1 MSSLIKLIYDIKSI
15 VEEYDRICELDKLYK
30 ETFDKDCCK
39 KYSEYNY
46 DNILCKYNS
55 DNTNSSD
62 NYKQPYDEKYKPNNN
77 HDNENNQL
85 VIYNQTTFN
94 TNKYNIKDKNKLDKD
109 NLNKDNL
116 NKDNLNKD
124 NLNKDNLN
132 KDNLNKDNLNKDNL
146 NKDNLDKDNLNKDN
160 LNKDNLNNNNT
171 NYIGKYD
178 EKKMKKNLLKLIK
191 KLYKCIIIKVHPDR
205 NKYKKKYNIK
215 LYNEFILLYENK
227 DLLKIILLYNDLNI
241 NKVFFSNNDII
252 CLETEKNFKNNIIN
266 NIKNSI
272 HWKWCTQLDN
282 RQKNIV
288 KKNYSNILRNLNI

>member
-94 TNKYNIKDKNKLDKD
+94 TNKYNIKDKNKLD
-109 NLNKDNL
+109 
-116 NKDNLNKD
+116 
-124 NLNKDNLN
+124 
-132 KDNLNKDNLNKDNL
+132 
-146 NKDNLDKDNLNKDN
+146 KDN